1 MWEGIQGKGERR
13 GFGFCVGGTGEE
25 WLTLTGG
32 DCVYI
37 VISD

>member
-1 MWEGIQGKGERR
+1 MKGEVLV
-13 GFGFCVGGTGEE
+13 FVLVGLGEE